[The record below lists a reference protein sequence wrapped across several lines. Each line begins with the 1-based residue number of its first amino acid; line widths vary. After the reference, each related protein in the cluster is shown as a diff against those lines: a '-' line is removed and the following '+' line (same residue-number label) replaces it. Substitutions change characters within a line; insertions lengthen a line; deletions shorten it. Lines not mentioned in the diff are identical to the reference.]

1 MELKIFDLKTKKISD
16 FLRLFSQLLYSIM
29 VDGKKEF
36 TKKFMVCGKKGHV
49 IVFPLIKRRSL
60 LE

>member
-1 MELKIFDLKTKKISD
+1 MELKIFDLKTKKLSD

-36 TKKFMVCGKKGHV
+36 TKNLWFVV
-49 IVFPLIKRRSL
+49 RRDMLSYFL
-60 LE
+60 